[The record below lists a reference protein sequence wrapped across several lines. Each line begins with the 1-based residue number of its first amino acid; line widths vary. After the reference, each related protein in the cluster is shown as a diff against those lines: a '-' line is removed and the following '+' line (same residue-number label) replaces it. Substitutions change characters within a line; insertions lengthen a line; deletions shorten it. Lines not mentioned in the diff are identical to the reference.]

1 MLNNILTDRRLE
13 LKVNY
18 DIPTIVCIF
27 KNKMKEFE
35 KRFFMKQLCF
45 PNQPH
50 IETF

>member
-1 MLNNILTDRRLE
+1 MLNNILTDRRPE

-35 KRFFMKQLCF
+35 KKVF
-45 PNQPH
+45 H
-50 IETF
+50 ETTLFS